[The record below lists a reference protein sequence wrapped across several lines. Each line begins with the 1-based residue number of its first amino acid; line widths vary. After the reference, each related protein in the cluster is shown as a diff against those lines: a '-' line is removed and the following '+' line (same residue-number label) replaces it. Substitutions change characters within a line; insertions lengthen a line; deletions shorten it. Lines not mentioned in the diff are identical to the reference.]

1 MHTRR
6 LSFLMGMLILIL
18 TSACTLPLV
27 DSAQNNSTPTPA
39 VLPGQPLVQILP
51 RLNNTSY
58 QEGVLVYILATVRNA
73 GANIARLEV
82 FVDGVLL
89 AQRDNPNVTN
99 DVIFTVQETWLA
111 SGNGEHTITVA
122 VTRQNG
128 ERGEDNIKIFVTT
141 DIQVVLPA
149 NTEIPTPD
157 TSSITTNQT
166 PQTAPTSQPLVV
178 PTAGGEM
185 VVPTS
190 TPNVIQAPENA
201 PIVSIN
207 APVNIRR
214 GPSTAFEPPIGVGQA
229 GDSFPIIGQNED
241 GSWYKIIYQGSEA
254 WISSGLTALQVTGD
268 TTNLP
273 RESGP
278 ELP

>member
-1 MHTRR
+1 MHTRQ
-6 LSFLMGMLILIL
+6 LSFLMGMLILML
-18 TSACTLPLV
+18 ASACTLPLV
-27 DSAQNNSTPTPA
+27 DSAQDNSTSTPA

-58 QEGVLVYILATVRNA
+58 QEGVLIYILATVRNA
-73 GANIARLEV
+73 GVNIARLEV

-128 ERGEDNIKIFVTT
+128 ERGEDSIKIFVTT

-149 NTEIPTPD
+149 NTQIPTPD

-166 PQTAPTSQPLVV
+166 PQVAPTSQPLVV
-178 PTAGGEM
+178 PTAGGEV
-185 VVPTS
+185 VVPTN

-201 PIVSIN
+201 PIASIN

-241 GSWYKIIYQGSEA
+241 SSWYKIIYQGSEA
-254 WISSGLTALQVTGD
+254 WISAGLAALQVQGD

-273 RESGP
+273 REAGP
-278 ELP
+278 ALP

>member
-6 LSFLMGMLILIL
+6 LSSLIGMLILLL

-27 DSAQNNSTPTPA
+27 DSAQNNNTPTPA

-73 GANIARLEV
+73 GVNIARLEV

-89 AQRDNPNVTN
+89 AQRDNPNGSN

-128 ERGEDNIKIFVTT
+128 ERGEDSIKIFVTT

-149 NTEIPTPD
+149 NTQISTPD
-157 TSSITTNQT
+157 SSSITTNQT

-178 PTAGGEM
+178 PTAGGEV

-201 PIVSIN
+201 PIASIS

-214 GPSTAFEPPIGVGQA
+214 GPSTEFEPPIGVGQA

-254 WISSGLTALQVTGD
+254 WISAGLAALQIEGD

-273 RESGP
+273 REAGP